1 MNHSTIQPD
10 VSRDPQQEAPPAPAA
25 LGRLWSCTR
34 KLKELWVVVQAI
46 GAWPGIS
53 IIPDREGLNLSLHGH
68 KLGDLRWN
76 GRVDLPFPPE
86 VGDRLVAEGMADH
99 APGLFG
105 TGRVVF
111 DVRTLAD
118 TNRAVWLL
126 RLAYVSVNSK
136 VDESLR
142 SVAR

>member
-1 MNHSTIQPD
+1 MNYSTIKRD
-10 VSRDPQQEAPPAPAA
+10 VSRDRQREVPPAPVA
-25 LGRLWSCTR
+25 LARLWSRTS
-34 KLKELWVVVQAI
+34 KLKELWVVMQAI

-53 IIPDREGLNLSLHGH
+53 IIPDRDGLNLSLHGQ

-86 VGDRLVAEGMADH
+86 VGNRLVAEGMADH

-105 TGRVVF
+105 SGCVAF

-126 RLAYVSVNSK
+126 RLAYVSVDQSM
-136 VDESLR
+136 R
-142 SVAR
+142 SAARS